1 MLFTYVWAIARPE
14 YDPYLKAA
22 NEARAAAVADAW
34 RGLRR
39 ALARLRRRRPHGAAP
54 ASAR

>member
-1 MLFTYVWAIARPE
+1 MLFTHVWAIARPE

-34 RGLRR
+34 RWLRHGV
-39 ALARLRRRRPHGAAP
+39 ARLSRNRSRARAAT
-54 ASAR
+54 AK

>member
-1 MLFTYVWAIARPE
+1 MLFTHVWAIARPE

-39 ALARLRRRRPHGAAP
+39 GLARLARRRPRAAA
-54 ASAR
+54 ASAK